1 MERDNGLE
9 AKAFAFLGT
18 ADRTVVD
25 ELLRDLA
32 DEGIAAYA
40 VPADPAERLYVDRA
54 SLPYAQALLRHR
66 LGDTDDEDH
75 PDPADGV
82 DGVEHADH
90 KDAHESSADDETWQ
104 LLVADFHRDGDGD
117 RPWPDAE
124 NIDEPDAAGDT
135 ADDTDET
142 TKRTARVSIV
152 RLDRDDDTDSEPDE
166 DHYVPPD
173 PPQFVSGDPWIKV
186 AWVAM
191 LASACYLIA
200 GMVLGWRMPGW
211 AVILSAAGF
220 IGGIVTHVIRI
231 RDPRDGDPP
240 SDDGAVV

>member
-9 AKAFAFLGT
+9 ATAFAFLGT
-18 ADRTVVD
+18 ADRDVTD
-25 ELLRDLA
+25 ELLRELA

-40 VPADPAERLYVDRA
+40 VSADPAERVYVDRA
-54 SLPYAQALLRHR
+54 SLLYARALLKHR
-66 LGDTDDEDH
+66 LAGTDDED
-75 PDPADGV
+75 DG
-82 DGVEHADH
+82 DT
-90 KDAHESSADDETWQ
+90 DALTADDASGEDTGTDTTSVEETWQ
-104 LLVADFHRDGDGD
+104 LIVADFHREAEGE

-124 NIDEPDAAGDT
+124 NVDEPDSDTDDT
-135 ADDTDET
+135 A
-142 TKRTARVSIV
+142 KRTPRVSVV
-152 RLDRDDDTDSEPDE
+152 RLDRDDDSADADAEPDE
-166 DHYVPPD
+166 DDHYVPPE

-211 AVILSAAGF
+211 AVLLSAAGF
-220 IGGIVTHVIRI
+220 VGGIVTHVLRI